1 MRAVTIPKCRII
13 PLLIILVTALATAAA
28 ADTYVR
34 PTLRE
39 LTHSKGQNK
48 AVVGIIEGIQGV
60 SYVHRARKSGRTDTF
75 LGLRLFEGDRVSSDK
90 SRVHVRYKD
99 GTYVEMGAESSLE
112 VERLRFKPANP
123 LPENAAAN
131 QYDET
136 VFRFSQGLV
145 RISAADVHV
154 LSQFTIKTTN
164 AILKVTGPSDFY
176 MIQLPN
182 ERELTVRVVRGK
194 VEVIN
199 VVTNEKL
206 AVPPG
211 TGAFVK
217 VSGLV
222 THAGAFT
229 TEQFDFLKSRTSI

>member
-1 MRAVTIPKCRII
+1 MISL
-13 PLLIILVTALATAAA
+13 LLILAWAPTGI

-39 LTHSKGQNK
+39 LTHAKGPNK
-48 AVVGIIEGIQGV
+48 AVVGIVEGIQGV
-60 SYVHRARKSGRTDTF
+60 SYIQRAKKGGRTDAI
-75 LGLRLFEGDRVSSDK
+75 LGMRLFEGDRVTSDK
-90 SRVHVRYKD
+90 SRIHVRYKD
-99 GTYVEMGAESSLE
+99 GTYVELGDDSSLE
-112 VERLRFKPANP
+112 VERVRFKSANL
-123 LPENAAAN
+123 LPENTPSN
-131 QYDET
+131 QYDES
-136 VFRFSQGLV
+136 VFRFSQGVV
-145 RISAADVHV
+145 RISAADVHS
-154 LSQFTIKTTN
+154 LTQFTIKTTN

-176 MIQLPN
+176 MVQLPN

-194 VEVIN
+194 VEVFN
-199 VVTNEKL
+199 VVTNEKM

-211 TGAFVK
+211 TGAFIK